1 MKTKNNILLVLMDQW
16 SGKRLG
22 ISGNKF
28 IQTPTLDQLAKNG
41 TLYTNAYSEAPICIP
56 ARRSLYTGTS
66 PRTHGDRIFKKTNL
80 MPKNLKTFPECFVKA
95 GYQAFCVGK
104 LHVYPAR
111 DRIGFQEAI
120 IAEEGRPHLGIDDY
134 DIFLAE
140 NGNPGQ
146 QFMHGMSNNSYIH
159 RPWHLDERLHV
170 TNWTVYETC
179 KVIKRRDPTKPSLWM
194 TSFTHP
200 HPPLAPLSSYM
211 DFYNNLSIDEALT
224 SHWSNNENSI
234 PWALKSNRT
243 YWPKLENEIFKN
255 MKRAYYALCTH
266 IDHQIRV
273 IIATLRE
280 ENILDNTTILICA
293 DHGDM
298 LGDFNLY
305 GKRTF
310 YEGSSKIPF
319 ILVGHQGDKRI
330 KSNHKDNRLVCLQDV
345 MPTLLDVSGISI
357 PSSCEGISVIG
368 SHKRKYLYG
377 EVLENNSATRM
388 IHNGRFKLIWYPAGN
403 FLQLFDLENDP
414 DELIDLS
421 KSSNFK
427 EELKALKN
435 ELIKNLYGSDKENCY
450 FKNNELC
457 GFDPGQYIPSQDI
470 SLSAQRGLH
479 YPPPPQ
485 GKVSDKMGFPN

>member
-1 MKTKNNILLVLMDQW
+1 MKTKSNILLVLMDQW

-104 LHVYPAR
+104 LHVYPTR

-319 ILVGHQGDKRI
+319 ILVGHQGDKII

-403 FLQLFDLENDP
+403 FLQLFDLEKDP

-427 EELKALKN
+427 EDLKALKN

>member
-1 MKTKNNILLVLMDQW
+1 
-16 SGKRLG
+16 
-22 ISGNKF
+22 
-28 IQTPTLDQLAKNG
+28 
-41 TLYTNAYSEAPICIP
+41 
-56 ARRSLYTGTS
+56 
-66 PRTHGDRIFKKTNL
+66 
-80 MPKNLKTFPECFVKA
+80 
-95 GYQAFCVGK
+95 
-104 LHVYPAR
+104 
-111 DRIGFQEAI
+111 
-120 IAEEGRPHLGIDDY
+120 
-134 DIFLAE
+134 
-140 NGNPGQ
+140 
-146 QFMHGMSNNSYIH
+146 
-159 RPWHLDERLHV
+159 
-170 TNWTVYETC
+170 
-179 KVIKRRDPTKPSLWM
+179 M

-427 EELKALKN
+427 EDLKALKN